1 MARSF
6 LNLRNLWKESLDEL
20 CANGLSLF
28 MENPTEKSYGAWIEA
43 DGYDEIGGYIDIF
56 AGATKLVIL
65 DTRLDWVLKIPFRD
79 KKMDYCAR
87 EVEIY
92 HKAIEAEVE
101 ECFASCHFLMDYE
114 GVPCYIME
122 KVECDTDAVESDF
135 VTRSSENGCIDMDE
149 DEFFEYVGSLD
160 GSEMVD
166 ELFGFYYDAETLE
179 KVSTFIQDNN
189 INDVHTG
196 NVGYRGDQLV
206 MVDYSGY
213 FH

>member
-1 MARSF
+1 
-6 LNLRNLWKESLDEL
+6 
-20 CANGLSLF
+20 
-28 MENPTEKSYGAWIEA
+28 
-43 DGYDEIGGYIDIF
+43 
-56 AGATKLVIL
+56 
-65 DTRLDWVLKIPFRD
+65 
-79 KKMDYCAR
+79 
-87 EVEIY
+87 
-92 HKAIEAEVE
+92 
-101 ECFASCHFLMDYE
+101 
-114 GVPCYIME
+114 
-122 KVECDTDAVESDF
+122 
-135 VTRSSENGCIDMDE
+135 MDE